1 VLASIVVIDA
11 RPGHS
16 PTIRHR
22 GHRSFAVLVAAA
34 GFVSSAAAPPP
45 QPSLTLEDAIA
56 LAMTANPDLAAARL
70 KIPIAREGIAVA
82 RQRPNPDLDL
92 ERTKE
97 TPRDALTLSFPVETG
112 DKRAR
117 RIGAAEEGVNA
128 EEAGVARTQVEI
140 RTDVRRAYYA
150 LCAAGRRLEVTQGI
164 AALTKRASDAA
175 RRRFEAGAA
184 PRLDVLQAEL
194 GAAQADNEAEAAK
207 AEMEAAREGLNVLI
221 ARPPGTPTAVSGD
234 LGDGG
239 VPDAAS
245 ALQAALAGS
254 ADLAEID
261 ARIREQSA
269 RVALAKA
276 QRSPEIALR
285 GAVTHDAPGEF
296 DWGWR
301 AGFGMTLPL
310 FQTRRAEVRVADAV
324 LAQLQAERGA
334 ARARIESGVTAAAAL
349 ASARRAEYLR
359 YRDEILPKTDEME
372 RMADDAYRS
381 GQTSLVAM
389 IQALQAVRDLRAKAV
404 ESGLAYQAALADLE
418 RAIGAPLP

>member
-1 VLASIVVIDA
+1 
-11 RPGHS
+11 
-16 PTIRHR
+16 
-22 GHRSFAVLVAAA
+22 
-34 GFVSSAAAPPP
+34 
-45 QPSLTLEDAIA
+45 
-56 LAMTANPDLAAARL
+56 MTANPDLAAARL
-70 KIPIAREGIAVA
+70 KIPIAREGIGVA

-112 DKRAR
+112 GKRAR
-117 RIGAAEEGVNA
+117 RIGAADEGVKA
-128 EEAGVARTQVEI
+128 EEAGVARTQMEI
-140 RTDVRRAYYA
+140 RTGVRRAYYA
-150 LCAAGRRLEVTQGI
+150 LCAAGRRLEVAQGI
-164 AALTKRASDAA
+164 AALTKRAADAA
-175 RRRFEAGAA
+175 RQRFEAGAA

-194 GAAQADNEAEAAK
+194 GAAQADNESEAAK
-207 AEMEAAREGLNVLI
+207 AELEAAREGLNVLL

-239 VPDAAS
+239 VPDAAA

-276 QRSPEIALR
+276 ERSPDIALR

-301 AGFGMTLPL
+301 AGLGMTLPL
-310 FQTRRAEVRVADAV
+310 FQTRRAEVRVAEAA
-324 LAQLQAERGA
+324 LAQLRAEREA

-349 ASARRAEYLR
+349 ASARRVEYLR
-359 YRDEILPKTDEME
+359 YRDEILPKTDDVE

-404 ESGLAYQAALADLE
+404 ESGLAYQGALADLE
-418 RAIGAPLP
+418 RASGAPLP